1 MKIIS
6 NSLLRSF
13 VGFEALFDELDKVSD
28 FKETNY
34 PAYNIEKTN
43 QNSFIISIAVAGLN
57 ENSINIQF
65 KRGLL
70 KVEAL
75 NNDKKQNIEYLHK
88 GLAQRSFIKTFRLQN
103 NLEVL
108 SAVLQNGILN
118 IHLKSIVPE
127 EEEIKNIKIIS
138 K

>member
-43 QNSFIISIAVAGLN
+43 QNSFIISIAVAGFN

-65 KRGLL
+65 KSGLL

-75 NNDKKQNIEYLHK
+75 NNEKKQNIEYLHK

>member
-34 PAYNIEKTN
+34 PAYNIEKTDEK
-43 QNSFIISIAVAGLN
+43 SFIISIAVAGFN
-57 ENSINIQF
+57 ENSLNIKF
-65 KRGLL
+65 KKGLL
-70 KVEAL
+70 KVEAI
-75 NNDKKQNIEYLHK
+75 NDDKKHNIEYLHK
-88 GLAQRSFIKTFRLQN
+88 GLAQRSFNKTFRLQN

-108 SAVLQNGILN
+108 SATLQNGILN
-118 IHLKSIVPE
+118 IHLKSIIPE

>member
-43 QNSFIISIAVAGLN
+43 QKSFIISIAVAGFN

>member
-43 QNSFIISIAVAGLN
+43 QNSFIISIAVAGFN

-65 KRGLL
+65 KKGLL

-75 NNDKKQNIEYLHK
+75 NNEKKQNIEYLHK

-108 SAVLQNGILN
+108 SAVLKNGILN
-118 IHLKSIVPE
+118 IHLKSIIPE

>member
-43 QNSFIISIAVAGLN
+43 QNSFIISIAVAGFN

>member
-43 QNSFIISIAVAGLN
+43 QNSFIISIAVAGFN

-118 IHLKSIVPE
+118 IHLESIVPE
-127 EEEIKNIKIIS
+127 EEEIKIIKIIS